1 MRKVLIPKSHT
12 ILELFSLIVFTQFC
26 NSIFIIRIN
35 LAAKL
40 QIKIER
46 TKKKGEKL
54 ASCSLDIVKI
64 LQLIIHHLVYSKN
77 ITNFAEKLNMPT
89 LLIIFGM
96 RFFFYL
102 DEHLPIHVHIER
114 NGKKA
119 KIDLCPDVRLVYNH
133 GMKEQE
139 IKKAIEI
146 CIMYKDEFIKEW
158 HRRFD

>member
-1 MRKVLIPKSHT
+1 MLP
-12 ILELFSLIVFTQFC
+12 
-26 NSIFIIRIN
+26 
-35 LAAKL
+35 
-40 QIKIER
+40 
-46 TKKKGEKL
+46 
-54 ASCSLDIVKI
+54 DIVKI

-102 DEHLPIHVHIER
+102 DEHLPVHVHIER

>member
-1 MRKVLIPKSHT
+1 M
-12 ILELFSLIVFTQFC
+12 
-26 NSIFIIRIN
+26 
-35 LAAKL
+35 
-40 QIKIER
+40 
-46 TKKKGEKL
+46 
-54 ASCSLDIVKI
+54 
-64 LQLIIHHLVYSKN
+64 YSKN

-146 CIMYKDEFIKEW
+146 CIMYRDNFIEEW

>member
-1 MRKVLIPKSHT
+1 MSFKKSRGFPCLNK
-12 ILELFSLIVFTQFC
+12 ICDNLWIKK
-26 NSIFIIRIN
+26 NSVD
-35 LAAKL
+35 KK
-40 QIKIER
+40 IKIER

-54 ASCSLDIVKI
+54 ALCSLDIVKI

>member
-1 MRKVLIPKSHT
+1 MPFAAFAPHT
-12 ILELFSLIVFTQFC
+12 KELESNGVAYLV
-26 NSIFIIRIN
+26 
-35 LAAKL
+35 AK
-40 QIKIER
+40 I
-46 TKKKGEKL
+46 TKKNRKDKEKGRKTCVL
-54 ASCSLDIVKI
+54 LPDIVKL